1 MILSIFKS
9 NTSEFLGVFLYAID
23 IQFKKKMYLYIA
35 KNQHSNLSR
44 VIHFSTFADNRTH
57 RKITYRK
64 IIFLENGNRLFSR
77 IVWIFVTL
85 ARDEKE

>member
-1 MILSIFKS
+1 LPDIFFYIPIE
-9 NTSEFLGVFLYAID
+9 EFFLEIP
-23 IQFKKKMYLYIA
+23 YLYVAEI
-35 KNQHSNLSR
+35 KHSNLSR
-44 VIHFSTFADNRTH
+44 VIHFSTFADNPAH

-64 IIFLENGNRLFSR
+64 IIFPENGNRLFSR

>member
-1 MILSIFKS
+1 LKQ
-9 NTSEFLGVFLYAID
+9 
-23 IQFKKKMYLYIA
+23 IQVNKKTYLYIA
-35 KNQHSNLSR
+35 EIQHSKLRR

-64 IIFLENGNRLFSR
+64 IIFPENGNLLFSR